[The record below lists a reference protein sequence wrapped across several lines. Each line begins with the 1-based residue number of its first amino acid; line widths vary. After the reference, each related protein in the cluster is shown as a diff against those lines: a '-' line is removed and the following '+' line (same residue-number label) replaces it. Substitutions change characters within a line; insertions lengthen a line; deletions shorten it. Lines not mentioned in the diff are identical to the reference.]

1 MWCAAGTYRTEAP
14 PTATAEIPMTTK
26 FLAPAT
32 FRYVE
37 FLDLLVD
44 AVYQHRLSTTSD
56 DSFAMSRHARAS
68 VAAAF
73 LTIECLA
80 NCLLEVIDIPNAL
93 RDELDKLQPLAKI
106 ELALHTHGKLNYD
119 RGRREVQMAVE
130 VIRVRNA
137 YVHSK
142 ATKVKAEVHPPKDAG
157 PQWMIPFEIYPDM
170 WKTLKIPKQSMFWSA
185 EVSYGIL
192 QAVRDFLHYILVDVL
207 QADENLL
214 TTMLTSHIRL
224 GDLADTGV
232 VMPGV
237 FDEFRSEIAWM
248 KEQKIDFSFLKFV
261 NK

>member
-1 MWCAAGTYRTEAP
+1 
-14 PTATAEIPMTTK
+14 MTRK

-44 AVYQHRLSTTSD
+44 AVYQHRLATQSD

-80 NCLLEVIDIPNAL
+80 NCLLEVIDMPNAL

-106 ELALHTHGKLNYD
+106 ELALHTRGKLSYD

-130 VIRVRNA
+130 VIKVRNA

-142 ATKVKAEVHPPKDAG
+142 ATKVKAEVHPPEDAG
-157 PQWMIPFEIYPDM
+157 SEWKIPFAIYPDI

-192 QAVRDFLHYILVDVL
+192 QVVRDFLHYVLVDVL
-207 QADENLL
+207 LADENLL
-214 TTMLTSHIRL
+214 TTMLTSHITI
-224 GDLADTGV
+224 GNPADAGV

-237 FDEFRSEIAWM
+237 FEEFKSEIAWL

-261 NK
+261 DKAHFHV